1 MPEAA
6 EAGPSS
12 RPAGADLSLCTYHEL
27 YEHLENARSDRPF
40 SEVQQLVE
48 SRLKELA
55 AACQTSPP
63 SRTTSKG
70 KLSADSVKLDSG
82 LELSI
87 DADQR
92 DLCIQISERYDL
104 EEVQSLLTFKR
115 FLQAE
120 DIHRDLLRTTAA
132 ARRKGKATL
141 SDDLVNE
148 ILDEFNVFYFEEQ
161 LYTIRCAAS
170 LLRIAEDSDHQYF
183 EIAQPALTS
192 IGTQDFGQK
201 CLDRFVQVSR
211 QPLPIDVRDA
221 PRYSQFWAKHGLK
234 EQLALLEV
242 VFLVFYGCVTPT
254 PAFAIKVLKTLEET
268 TFGQAQASEAFFD
281 PQSVELVGAVHHCL
295 TLIAIEALDL
305 ERAMDGYGFPPGASL
320 SNEATVSSRAFITDA
335 KQLDEVLSHL
345 ESASADPNLSPIFL
359 GWALVLRKTED
370 ALADALERSG
380 GRLPSQLQAL
390 SEVLAPGDGGEP
402 VWTRL
407 ASAAL
412 NPSMGFFSTM
422 KAIVGS
428 PLISTQ
434 HSLSASFGVSIAT
447 SLAFRAV
454 FKGLLLSITDVI
466 RPEYISDQDALV
478 ELWEA
483 TFEDGRGSE
492 SAASNAVGISALCWQ
507 FWEVDYE
514 TDTRRAV
521 LEMAKRRWPVQFR
534 PFIRLLKSLTGVCDG
549 VVPTSNGAQ
558 ASTEVLRQL
567 YELPT
572 LAHALPSTAGALR
585 PPWEVIESSDYAVLD
600 YRCTRTIPI
609 FGPGLAVQ
617 PGTCGRMVS
626 EAGQTPVV
634 VVWEPSQPVSG
645 WRLLRDVLASF
656 VKLLGGPTVAA
667 ASVDRDD
674 VFSQSRSQVTSFANL
689 SPGETGDATVATEII
704 ELFSA
709 VLLGAP
715 TQADALLEHLETA
728 PGEALDPDQSI
739 SSDARPTQPSLV
751 VIVQRIL
758 DQALNAREVPS
769 RLVSAGYKL
778 LSLLLSLR
786 PSEVWLAVRSSN
798 LVIGSSGQAAVVS
811 RTDRSTAS
819 ALLAYECS
827 TGDFVGLRSLLAFH
841 ASLLAEVQR
850 SQFLISPELSRIKVD
865 TLLRALGWVCESI
878 WPEHQSWRYKKIGEK
893 VAIASSCA
901 TLLQSILTDRTLVG
915 SAPGAARDLSTAMD
929 NLLVLHSSSLYIA
942 PLVSVIG
949 TGQALLQDLQRSGSH
964 ANAEHAHD
972 LIATCLALATAII
985 LRRQELSRSG
995 SYPDRPCLLERMM
1008 FDGSAVAVRAVSTSQ
1023 RRSSRVQLL
1032 SAVVAYTS
1040 QTLSASLCRHAG
1052 LLMTA
1057 ICVSAE
1063 EQKDST
1069 ASGALSV
1076 IGHLGSAD
1084 DVNTTVASMV
1094 GILDNS
1100 HYDVE
1105 SRRVMWTMAAAMVMT
1120 QPGLA
1125 HLLLGGHPAGDRG
1138 DEKAVPKRSALS
1150 VAVDSIHIWEYLW
1163 EHDPALLDAVL
1174 HFLGTAWARMEHLSS
1189 LQARIDPNF
1198 WKAITSI
1205 IAADAGNPAEEP
1217 SGFEDF
1223 EGRLRTDSDEETR
1236 IFSHRMLSKARALHI
1251 LSKDLQ
1257 TPRAKGSA
1265 SKSASLESAMALVT
1279 NSPSFTASLES
1290 AVKVECDPGLHA
1302 DVESKLATAFPE
1314 IPLNALRRPAKAH
1327 EFNLTRE
1334 YGDDYVFDTRTL
1346 RSRLE
1351 GFCSGAERGAQMDED
1366 AVVDERVIHQAV
1378 LMLSSV
1384 NLDWSNIDAQT
1395 TYLRAWHQLLEALSR
1410 AARWEVKGNTQKE
1423 KEMSN
1428 SYLKAWVACAK
1439 ITSSESRD
1447 GSVMLGIHAARVD
1460 LLEVLLEAAW
1470 GFSASQKSD
1479 HLAQRAQAAEIEILS
1494 DVVEQVQKIL
1504 SHKYFTLQA
1513 SVRGPQTPA
1522 FHRGLFSIAL
1532 LSARQVRRLV
1542 PIAVDSQSRS
1552 AQVQTH
1558 QTIHQAIDSF
1568 TSHALKSMRLIVD
1581 AASLL
1586 VSSRSSDAA
1595 ALASRE
1601 EDLTLVCSLL
1611 ELLIR
1616 PDVSLTPHSW
1626 LSQFQEVGLLP
1637 ACVALLRRAPLRSS
1651 EQEINTQA
1659 AMFMPALSSLFLA
1672 LAAQQQSAEQSVLAG
1687 LMTALS
1693 SNALSPAL
1701 EAGTVA
1707 AVLASGTA
1715 SPAHACWVT
1724 MLRLVVSIV
1733 ENLDGDASATWAAA
1747 SVRFI
1752 ETEVVGFVRL
1762 YGAQL
1767 GKALSFSPLAARG
1780 SVNTREGAPLRFV
1793 EQDARITQ
1801 PQLNELQ
1808 ATMRLF
1814 LVMASAD
1821 GFAQGSGREVMATF
1835 ADKTSGI
1842 LQQLVYLTERPHQL
1856 ASLLLHGGGDNPV
1869 GVGSEQGEYEQQV
1882 VEQMTSI
1889 ATTAVAALWHQ
1900 TRGDEVLAQQG
1911 GQWAG
1916 EESPAAATLR
1926 DKALLRPT
1934 MRTAPG
1940 ELASIGTLLDL
1951 AGHCIEVLQK
1961 KQPTPASEHISR
1973 MQVALEQTLAL
1984 AVTQL
1989 LLNASFP
1996 VGSASHQVVESGI
2009 QRDVAACV
2017 QSGLGAI
2024 KGLPAGEEAEEGQRF
2039 LSHLA
2044 SLCEQM

>member
-1 MPEAA
+1 MSPLLTF
-6 EAGPSS
+6 
-12 RPAGADLSLCTYHEL
+12 RPLFRSTYHEL

-40 SEVQQLVE
+40 SEVQNLVV

-55 AACQTSPP
+55 GACQSPPP
-63 SRTTSKG
+63 SRTSSKG
-70 KLSADSVKLDSG
+70 KLSADSVKLESG

-104 EEVQSLLTFKR
+104 EEVQSLVAFKR

-120 DIHRDLLRTTAA
+120 DIHRDLLRTTAM

-141 SDDLVNE
+141 SEDLVNE

-161 LYTIRCAAS
+161 LYAIRCVAS

-183 EIAQPALTS
+183 EIAQSVLTS
-192 IGTQDFGQK
+192 LGTQDFGQK
-201 CLDRFVQVSR
+201 CLDRFVHLSK
-211 QPLPIDVRDA
+211 QPLPTSIRDA
-221 PRYSQFWAKHGLK
+221 PRYSQFWARHGLK
-234 EQLALLEV
+234 QQLALLEV

-254 PAFAIKVLKTLEET
+254 PAFADRVLKTLEET
-268 TFGQAQASEAFFD
+268 TFGQAQANEAFFE
-281 PQSVELVGAVHHCL
+281 PQSIELVGAIQHCL

-305 ERAMDGYGFPPGASL
+305 ERAMDGYAFPLGASL
-320 SNEATVSSRAFITDA
+320 SNEDSDTSRAFISDA

-359 GWALVLRKTED
+359 GWALILRKTED
-370 ALADALERSG
+370 ALADALEQSG

-390 SEVLAPGDGGEP
+390 SDVLAPGDGGEP

-412 NPSMGFFSTM
+412 NPSMGFFPTM
-422 KAIVGS
+422 KAIVRS
-428 PLISTQ
+428 PLISTH
-434 HSLSASFGVSIAT
+434 HSLSASYEVSIAT
-447 SLAFRAV
+447 SLAYRAV
-454 FKGLLLSITDVI
+454 FKGLLLGITDVV
-466 RPEYISDQDALV
+466 RPEYIGEQDALI

-483 TFEDGRGSE
+483 TFEDGRGSG
-492 SAASNAVGISALCWQ
+492 SATSNAVGISALCWQ

-549 VVPTSNGAQ
+549 AVPTSNGAQ

-600 YRCTRTIPI
+600 YRCTRTIPV
-609 FGPGLAVQ
+609 FGPALSIQ

-626 EAGQTPVV
+626 EAGQIPVV

-656 VKLLGGPTVAA
+656 VKLLGGPPATTT
-667 ASVDRDD
+667 SVDRDD
-674 VFSQSRSQVTSFANL
+674 VFSQSRSQVTSFADL
-689 SPGETGDATVATEII
+689 SPSEIDDATVATEII

-715 TQADALLEHLETA
+715 AQADALLEHLEST
-728 PGEALDPDQSI
+728 PGESFGADHSI
-739 SSDARPTQPSLV
+739 ASDARPTQPSLV
-751 VIVQRIL
+751 AIVQRIL
-758 DQALNAREVPS
+758 DQALNAREIPS

-798 LVIGSSGQAAVVS
+798 LVIGSSGQAAVAS
-811 RTDRSTAS
+811 RSNRSTTS

-827 TGDFVGLRSLLAFH
+827 TGEFVGLRSLLAFH
-841 ASLLAEVQR
+841 TKLLAEVQR
-850 SQFLISPELSRIKVD
+850 SQFLVSPELSRIKVD
-865 TLLRALGWVCESI
+865 TLVRALGWMCEAI

-901 TLLQSILTDRTLVG
+901 ALLQTIITDRTLVG
-915 SAPGAARDLSTAMD
+915 SASGATRELSNAMD

-942 PLVSVIG
+942 PLISVIG

-964 ANAEHAHD
+964 ADAEHAHD
-972 LIATCLALATAII
+972 LITTCLGLATAII
-985 LRRQELSRSG
+985 LRRQELSRTG
-995 SYPDRPCLLERMM
+995 SSPNRPCLLERMM
-1008 FDGSAVAVRAVSTSQ
+1008 FDSSAVAVRAVSASQ

-1040 QTLSASLCRHAG
+1040 QTLSAPLCRHAG

-1057 ICVSAE
+1057 ICLSAD
-1063 EQKDST
+1063 EQKDAS
-1069 ASGALSV
+1069 ASGALSIV
-1076 IGHLGSAD
+1076 GHLGSAD
-1084 DVNTTVASMV
+1084 DVNTTVSAMV
-1094 GILDNS
+1094 SILDNS

-1105 SRRVMWTMAAAMVMT
+1105 SRRVVWTMAAAMVMT

-1125 HLLLGGHPAGDRG
+1125 QLLLGGQPAGG
-1138 DEKAVPKRSALS
+1138 KSDEKSTPQRSALS
-1150 VAVDSIHIWEYLW
+1150 VAVESVQIWNHLW

-1174 HFLGTAWARMEHLSS
+1174 HFLGTAWARMELLST
-1189 LQARIDPNF
+1189 LKARLDAKF
-1198 WKAITSI
+1198 WRAITSI

-1217 SGFEDF
+1217 SGFEDI
-1223 EGRLRTDSDEETR
+1223 EGRLRSDSDEETR

-1251 LSKDLQ
+1251 MSKDLQ
-1257 TPRAKGSA
+1257 APRAGGTA

-1279 NSPSFTASLES
+1279 NSASFTASLAS
-1290 AVKVECDPGLHA
+1290 AVRVECDPILHA

-1327 EFNLTRE
+1327 EFDLTRE

-1351 GFCSGAERGAQMDED
+1351 GFCSGGERGAEMEED
-1366 AVVDERVIHQAV
+1366 AVVGERVIQQAV

-1410 AARWEVKGNTQKE
+1410 FARWEVKGNVQKE
-1423 KEMSN
+1423 TELTEA
-1428 SYLKAWVACAK
+1428 YLKAWVACAN
-1439 ITSSESRD
+1439 ITSSEVRD
-1447 GSVMLGIHAARVD
+1447 GSVMLGIHAARIE

-1470 GFSASQKSD
+1470 GSSIARTGGKV
-1479 HLAQRAQAAEIEILS
+1479 AQEPQAVDVERLS
-1494 DVVEQVQKIL
+1494 NVVEQVQRIL

-1522 FHRGLFSIAL
+1522 FHRGVFSIAL

-1542 PIAVDSQSRS
+1542 PIAANTQSRS

-1558 QTIHQAIDSF
+1558 QTIHQAIDAF
-1568 TSHALKSMRLIVD
+1568 TSHALKSLRLIVD

-1595 ALASRE
+1595 ALATRE

-1637 ACVALLRRAPLRSS
+1637 ACVALLRRAPLRSG
-1651 EQEINTQA
+1651 EQETSTQA
-1659 AMFMPALSSLFLA
+1659 AMFMPALLSLFLA

-1701 EAGTVA
+1701 EAGTVT
-1707 AVLASGTA
+1707 AVLPSGAA

-1767 GKALSFSPLAARG
+1767 GRALSFSPLAARG

-1856 ASLLLHGGGDNPV
+1856 ASLLLHGGSDDSTGARQ
-1869 GVGSEQGEYEQQV
+1869 EQTEYEQQV
-1882 VEQMTSI
+1882 VEQMTSV

-1911 GQWAG
+1911 GQWTG
-1916 EESPAAATLR
+1916 EDSPVATMMR

-1940 ELASIGTLLDL
+1940 ESASIGTLLDL

-1961 KQPTPASEHISR
+1961 KPAPAPEQIST

-1996 VGSASHQVVESGI
+1996 AGSASHQAVESGI

-2017 QSGLGAI
+2017 QSALGAI

-2039 LSHLA
+2039 LAHLA
-2044 SLCEQM
+2044 SLCEQI